1 MALAEIS
8 VSLFINFSSLQLCFI
23 FSIWVDIRLSI
34 AFFALEQKL
43 LCFLLKCWICI
54 SNFFLHGFPWF
65 FSSFSLMVFI
75 ILNCRWLIITPR
87 KALLPIFQLRNLRKR
102 SLLRSRKYSL
112 SKTWF
117 SCAVD
122 LDDLSKSPSFLW
134 SLVFWYTIESADF
147 LLLYSI
153 LNWKRRLLS
162 TLESLIRE
170 VTC

>member
-1 MALAEIS
+1 MFYIQYLGWYPSFNCIICSRAKAALLSARVLDKHLKFLS
-8 VSLFINFSSLQLCFI
+8 AWFSL
-23 FSIWVDIRLSI
+23 
-34 AFFALEQKL
+34 
-43 LCFLLKCWICI
+43 
-54 SNFFLHGFPWF
+54 F
-65 FSSFSLMVFI
+65 FSSFSLMGFI

-162 TLESLIRE
+162 TLESLFRE